1 MSLRRGEQLAQAGV
15 GAGVTLI
22 GLIYGAGALALPS
35 EAGYGGVGPNFLPL
49 LVSALLLVCGVLLV
63 LYAWVGGFRAF
74 DGPEGDERGHW
85 IGFAWVSAGILLN
98 ALLITRIG
106 FVLACALCFVL
117 AAHGFKVAR
126 AQDTGGLRGWG
137 IDALTGIGISA
148 PVYWLFG
155 KLLAIQLPGLGL
167 GGWL

>member
-1 MSLRRGEQLAQAGV
+1 MSEQLAQTGV
-15 GAGVTLI
+15 GAGVIVIAL
-22 GLIYGAGALALPS
+22 GYGGGALAMPS

-49 LVSALLLVCGVLLV
+49 VVSALLLVCGVLLV
-63 LYAWVGGFRAF
+63 AHARVGGFRAF

-98 ALLITRIG
+98 ALLITSIG
-106 FVLACALCFVL
+106 FVLACALCFLL
-117 AAHGFKVAR
+117 AARGFQVAR
-126 AQDTGGLRGWG
+126 GERPHGWRSWVR
-137 IDALTGIGISA
+137 DALTGVAIAA

>member
-1 MSLRRGEQLAQAGV
+1 MKEKVAQTGV
-15 GAGVTLI
+15 GAGVVVIALA
-22 GLIYGAGALALPS
+22 YGAGALGMPS

-49 LVSALLLVCGVLLV
+49 VVSGLLLVCGLLLV
-63 LYAWVGGFRAF
+63 VHARVGGFREF

-98 ALLITRIG
+98 AALITRIG
-106 FVLACALCFVL
+106 FVLACALCFLL
-117 AAHGFKVAR
+117 AARGFQVAR
-126 AQDTGGLRGWG
+126 GDRLDGLRSWLRDG
-137 IDALTGIGISA
+137 LTGIAIAA

>member
-1 MSLRRGEQLAQAGV
+1 MSERQAQTGV
-15 GAGVTLI
+15 GAGVVVIALV
-22 GLIYGAGALALPS
+22 YGAGALALPS

-49 LVSALLLVCGVLLV
+49 VVSALLLVCGVLLV
-63 LYAWVGGFRAF
+63 AHAQVGGFRAF
-74 DGPEGDERGHW
+74 GGPEGDERGHW

-106 FVLACALCFVL
+106 FVLACALCFLL
-117 AAHGFKVAR
+117 AARGFQVAR
-126 AQDTGGLRGWG
+126 GDRLEGLRSWLRDG
-137 IDALTGIGISA
+137 LTGIGIAA